1 MRTHSVIWVEQHG
14 SVTGCVER
22 VVLAARA
29 LHLMQS
35 RRAVHPGMHHFTVSH
50 HSVAQSALT
59 APFARMPEGVCSACR
74 GGWIAL
80 SVARALHFLHCHGI
94 AHLGVSPACV
104 LLAPDGTAKLG
115 DIGAARLLGPHTR
128 RADPVRRT

>member
-1 MRTHSVIWVEQHG
+1 
-14 SVTGCVER
+14 
-22 VVLAARA
+22 
-29 LHLMQS
+29 MQS
-35 RRAVHPGMHHFTVSH
+35 HGAVHPSVYHFTVCCLC

-59 APFARMPEGVCSACR
+59 APGARRLKEPVSACR

-128 RADPVRRT
+128 LADPVRKHEPVSELGRRWRAGAFIVSCVCRPGS